1 MRKIEES
8 SIVVN
13 SDPNFGRIRRPFLIH
28 PEKNLVANLFNTSN
42 DSVIN
47 NTNNDI
53 IDDDDEE
60 EDDIDEENI
69 YEKSI
74 GEQVLHT
81 PINDTH
87 RLFSSKNRFG
97 KTFINSIPLKRI
109 LVPKSKSP
117 NIKNHGNIR
126 NRNEFKKAYETLK
139 KNTTQKNEIFSLN
152 NDFLHCRNCMLIVAL
167 NRYGKY
173 YFNK

>member
-1 MRKIEES
+1 MQKRESS

-13 SDPNFGRIRRPFLIH
+13 SDSNLLRVRRPLIINQ
-28 PEKNLVANLFNTSN
+28 EKILSITQNF
-42 DSVIN
+42 IN

-53 IDDDDEE
+53 FDGDDV
-60 EDDIDEENI
+60 DEENI
-69 YEKSI
+69 IEKTI
-74 GEQVLHT
+74 GDKILHT

-87 RLFSSKNRFG
+87 RLFLSKNKFG
-97 KTFINSIPLKRI
+97 KSYINSIPLKRI

-117 NIKNHGNIR
+117 NIKNYGR
-126 NRNEFKKAYETLK
+126 N
-139 KNTTQKNEIFSLN
+139 KNDIQKINNNNNKNNLTIKDDLIDLN
-152 NDFLHCRNCMLIVAL
+152 NDFLHCRNCMLVVAL